1 MFGDS
6 GPGMVAHIFNH
17 SFQEAE
23 AETQNLSEFQVCQHD
38 TLTLNLK
45 KLKL

>member
-17 SFQEAE
+17 SFQE